1 MNALDEAD
9 ERLHAQLQETI
20 RNLRKI
26 MKTHASAL
34 KKHETATRY
43 ALVDPMLR
51 AWGWD
56 VADPAVVTPEYRAPG
71 FGRTTTYADYA
82 LFSATYGKRSPRK
95 LSVIVEVKKFES
107 PDSVLAEADKA
118 ALSQARN
125 ARAKYYAFTDGNRW
139 WLCNVSDAEAI
150 IGFRLDDTKTSITD
164 LSREAL
170 QLGRRY
176 LTKS

>member
-1 MNALDEAD
+1 MNARDKAD
-9 ERLHAQLQETI
+9 KRQHAQLQETI

-56 VADPAVVTPEYRAPG
+56 VADPAVVTPEYQAPG
-71 FGRTTTYADYA
+71 FGNTTTYADYA
-82 LFSATYGKRSPRK
+82 LFSATHGKRSPRK

-107 PDSVLAEADKA
+107 PDSVLALADKA
-118 ALSQARN
+118 ALRQAMN

-139 WLCNVSDAEAI
+139 WLCNTSDGELI
-150 IGFRLDDTKTSITD
+150 VGFTLDDRKTSIAD

-170 QLGRRY
+170 QLERRY
-176 LTKS
+176 LTES